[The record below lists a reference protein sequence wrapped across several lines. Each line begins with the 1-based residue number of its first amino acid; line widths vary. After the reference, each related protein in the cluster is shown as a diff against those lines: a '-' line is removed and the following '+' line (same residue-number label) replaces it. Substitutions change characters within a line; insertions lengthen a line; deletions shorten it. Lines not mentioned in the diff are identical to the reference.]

1 MAGKS
6 KFYVVWVGLSPGIYR
21 TWDECLQQVKG
32 YPGARYKSFPTLAE
46 AEQALDAPDEYL
58 TVSKGVRTKSAPKA
72 LPEDMDYNAIA
83 GLRLEARQKLSEIRP
98 MSIGQAGRISG
109 VSPAD
114 IAVLLIYLEQRK

>member
-6 KFYVVWVGLSPGIYR
+6 KVYVLRVGLSPGIYR

-58 TVSKGVRTKSAPKA
+58 TVSKGVRTKSAPTA
-72 LPEDMDYNAIA
+72 LAIRA
-83 GLRLEARQKLSEIRP
+83 
-98 MSIGQAGRISG
+98 
-109 VSPAD
+109 
-114 IAVLLIYLEQRK
+114 